1 MENHILQKYIEG
13 RATPQEKEEIVRW
26 IEASDENRQTYLIQR
41 NIYDATLWSDTPVV
55 RKRTS
60 IRIKSVVYELLK
72 IAAVFLLALGC
83 FYFLTRDKQEE
94 VQEIASLQMQ
104 SIYVPEG
111 QRAEV
116 SLGDGTKVWLNA
128 KTTLTFPVQFDG
140 EERRV
145 ELDGEGY
152 FDVAHDEKHH
162 FIVQTNKYQV
172 KVLGT
177 EFNIKAY
184 SHQPYFETA
193 LLRGAVEVYTDNSDE
208 KVLLTPDTYIYEKE
222 GRLIQTILVNH
233 DQFLW
238 KEGIIAFENESVKDI
253 FSKLEL
259 YYDVKIEVKN
269 TRILDFPYTGK
280 FRTKDG
286 VEHVLRVLQLRHK
299 FSYTKDNET
308 NTIVIR

>member
-13 RATPQEKEEIVRW
+13 KATPQEEEKIIRW
-26 IEASDENRQTYLIQR
+26 IDTSEENWQAYLIQR
-41 NIYDATLWSDTPVV
+41 NIYDATLWSDAPVIK
-55 RKRTS
+55 KRTS
-60 IRIKSVVYELLK
+60 FKKKSIIYELLK
-72 IAAVFLLALGC
+72 IASVFLLVLGS
-83 FYFLTRDKQEE
+83 FYFLTWNKEE
-94 VQEIASLQMQ
+94 AKEIVSLQMQ
-104 SIYVPEG
+104 TIYIPEG

-116 SLGDGTKVWLNA
+116 RLGDGTKVWLNA
-128 KTTLTFPVQFDG
+128 KTTFTFPEQFNG

-145 ELDGEGY
+145 KLDGEGY
-152 FDVAHDEKHH
+152 FDVAHDETQD
-162 FIVQTNKYQV
+162 FIVQTSKYQV

-193 LLRGAVEVYTDNSDE
+193 LLRGSVEVIGDNPDE
-208 KVLLTPDTYIYEKE
+208 KILLTPNTYVYERE
-222 GRLIQTILVNH
+222 GQLTRAILINH

-238 KEGIIAFENESVKDI
+238 KDGIIAFEKETVRDI

-259 YYDVKIEVKN
+259 YYDVKIQVKN

-299 FSYTKDNET
+299 FSYTKDNDK
-308 NTIVIR
+308 NIIVIQ